1 MFKNILVPLDGS
13 KLSEAAL
20 QPAAVLASRLHARVM
35 LLHVIEQDA
44 PAEIHKEHHL
54 TEPEEAGRYLEQ
66 VAEHAF
72 PRDVPVETHVHTAPV
87 SDVANSIVEHATSEF
102 EPDLIVTC
110 THGRGGMRDAL
121 FGSIAQQVVS
131 QGKTPLLLIKPHM
144 RDFKLETI
152 LVPLDPDSI
161 HDDGLPL
168 TEKLAKSFGAEL
180 VLLSVVPTFGTLTGQ
195 EAAASSLMPGT
206 AQAMLDIR
214 EETARTHLKEH
225 VESLEKQGIRASAE
239 VARGDPG
246 PTIALTAGQSD
257 CDMIVLSTHGKA
269 GVGAFWARSVA
280 PHVAQRTRI
289 PLLLIPL
296 PLSGESRPTPR

>member
-13 KLSEAAL
+13 KFSEAAL
-20 QPAAVLASRLHARVM
+20 QPAAVLAGRLHSHVM

-44 PAEIHKEHHL
+44 PAEVHKEHHL
-54 TEPEEAGRYLEQ
+54 TEADEARAYLKQVAGR
-66 VAEHAF
+66 AF
-72 PRDVPVETHVHTAPV
+72 GPDVQVETHVHTAPV

-110 THGRGGMRDAL
+110 THGRGGMRNLL

-131 QGKTPLLLIKPHM
+131 QGRTPLLLIKPQVTN
-144 RDFKLETI
+144 FKLQNI
-152 LVPLDPDSI
+152 LAPLDPDSI

-168 TEKLAKSFGAEL
+168 TERLASAFGAGL
-180 VLLSVVPTFGTLTGQ
+180 VLLSVVPTFSTLTGQ

-206 AQAMLDIR
+206 TQAMLDIR
-214 EETARTHLKEH
+214 EETARAHLKEH
-225 VESLEKQGIRASAE
+225 VDKLQAQGIQASAE

-246 PTIALTAGQSD
+246 PTIARTADQSD

-280 PHVAQRTRI
+280 PQVAQRTKT

-296 PLSGESRPTPR
+296 PAAG